1 MICCAHC
8 KVELAQQTDVFAMS
22 KDGVQSNYC
31 NPGGHV
37 YETVTVS
44 KAKNFH
50 LIGES
55 SRQFSWFPGYAWT
68 IMQCKMCNAHLGW
81 QFTAKHL
88 VPSCF
93 YGLAKSGFDIKIINN
108 DDGD

>member
-1 MICCAHC
+1 
-8 KVELAQQTDVFAMS
+8 MS

-50 LIGES
+50 LIGVPS
-55 SRQFSWFPGYAWT
+55 KQFSWFPGYAWT
-68 IMQCKMCNAHLGW
+68 IMQCKMCNRHLGW
-81 QFTAKHL
+81 QFTAKNL

-93 YGLAKSGFDIKIINN
+93 YGLAKSGFDIKIIKQE
-108 DDGD
+108 DAD